1 VNAPPPQGQ
10 PQPVQLQITPLNLE
24 FPLAGDTPNG
34 KAAALVITRQPLGE
48 RFVFLATVAD
58 WTRLFQAGID
68 AMRQHESG
76 IVVPPPGFRLPPQN
90 GAHS

>member
-1 VNAPPPQGQ
+1 LSAPEQ
-10 PQPVQLQITPLNLE
+10 PQPVQLQITPLTIE
-24 FPLAGDTPNG
+24 FPLAGETPNG
-34 KAAALVITRQPLGE
+34 KAAAVVITRQPLGE

-58 WTRLFQAGID
+58 WTRMLQAGVD

-76 IVVPPPGFRLPPQN
+76 IVVPPPGFRLPPTN